1 MGGWFWAI
9 FFAIAIFFGAVYTDT
24 QHQMLADNIAGEAS
38 AISGSMMVYR
48 NAVSTYAKAN
58 PGVTGS
64 VADASLALP
73 TWYTK
78 MSGVSNYVTGGKGY
92 VYYSN
97 SRPELAYRLLKDT
110 NNTVL
115 SGIKRSGMLYNPIS
129 GTSTIAIPA
138 TIPDESV
145 VYGDG

>member
-9 FFAIAIFFGAVYTDT
+9 FFTIAIFFGAVYTDT

-58 PGVTGS
+58 PSVTGS
-64 VADASLALP
+64 VADASLSLP

-97 SRPELAYRLLKDT
+97 LRPELAHRLLKDT